1 MTRGTSAEISSRGP
15 LIDLCYVRLAVQ
27 HPQPAAA
34 FATDILGLQPVPD
47 EQALLFRSDHR
58 YYTLSLATNTAT
70 SSIGIEIADEA
81 AFDHVEQALQ
91 KDGFSARRASREE
104 CKQRFVRSALIAQ
117 DASGNEIDLVMRP
130 ALSGRRYF
138 PSRDAGLTGLQGIG
152 FRCPALK
159 DDLRFW
165 TLILGMEVSDWVGDI
180 TYLRFDRKHHRI
192 ALYPS
197 ERPGILYV
205 SYGVES
211 LDAIMQSNYFV
222 QERQIKIL
230 HGPGREPASGQI
242 FLRFEGP
249 EGHVFSYTHGLNDI
263 ESDHHP
269 RQFSA
274 HPSSLCEWGSEC
286 DGVPELH
293 LTNETTI
300 REIGDTT

>member
-1 MTRGTSAEISSRGP
+1 MTRGQAAGNAPRGV

-27 HPQPAAA
+27 QPVPAAA
-34 FATDILGLQPVPD
+34 FAADVLGLQPVPHD
-47 EQALLFRSDHR
+47 QALLFRSDHR
-58 YYTLSLATNTAT
+58 YHTLSLATDTTT
-70 SSIGIEIADEA
+70 SSIGIEVIDETA
-81 AFDHVEQALQ
+81 LDRVEQELQ
-91 KDGFSARRASREE
+91 QGGFAARRATPEE
-104 CKQRFVRSALIAQ
+104 CRQRFVRGALIAR
-117 DASGNEIDLVMRP
+117 DASGNEIDLVLRP
-130 ALSGRRYF
+130 AQSGRRYF
-138 PSRDAGLTGLQGIG
+138 PSRDAGVTGLQGIG

-165 TLILGMEVSDWVGDI
+165 TAILGMQVSDWVGDI
-180 TYLRFDRKHHRI
+180 AYLRFDRKHHRI

-263 ESDHHP
+263 EPDHHP

-286 DGVPELH
+286 DGLPELQ
-293 LTNETTI
+293 LAN
-300 REIGDTT
+300 D